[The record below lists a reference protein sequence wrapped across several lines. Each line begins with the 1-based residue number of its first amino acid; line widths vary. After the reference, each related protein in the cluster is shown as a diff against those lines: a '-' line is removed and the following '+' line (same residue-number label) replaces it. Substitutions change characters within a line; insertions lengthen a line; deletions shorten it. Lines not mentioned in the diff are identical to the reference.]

1 VEREHRGSRKGSSL
15 VNIDDERSAERGLAS
30 EACAKATALDGKAR
44 MVEVD
49 KEVTQEVGKAALR
62 PYTFVHALLLEY

>member
-15 VNIDDERSAERGLAS
+15 VNIDDERSAERRLAS

-49 KEVTQEVGKAALR
+49 KVTREVGKAALR
-62 PYTFVHALLLEY
+62 PYTFVHALLLGY